1 MKSTLI
7 LLGAVMLST
16 TSFAQKIAE
25 NKIPTAVLVSF
36 KTKFPAA
43 TKATWEMENKS
54 EYEADFMLDEKKH
67 SAKFAKSGKWMET
80 ETEIKIAELPNAVSQ
95 TIAKEFAGFTVE
107 EAEKAETSNNGTVY
121 EVKVKKGKEIYDVM
135 VAASGKTLKKVT
147 EKEEKDND

>member
-1 MKSTLI
+1 MKSTLL

-16 TSFAQKIAE
+16 TTFAQKISE

-43 TKATWEMENKS
+43 MKTTWEMENKS
-54 EYEADFMLDEKKH
+54 QYEAEFMLDNTKY
-67 SAKFAKSGKWMET
+67 SAKFAKSGKWVET
-80 ETEIKIAELPNAVSQ
+80 ETEIKIAELPKEVSQ
-95 TIAKEFAGFTVE
+95 TIAKEFAGFKVE

-135 VAASGKTLKKVT
+135 VAASGKTLKKVV

>member
-1 MKSTLI
+1 MKSIFI

-16 TSFAQKIAE
+16 TTFAQKISEA
-25 NKIPTAVLVSF
+25 KVPTAVLVSF

-43 TKATWEMENKS
+43 MKTTWEMENKS
-54 EYEADFMLDEKKH
+54 EYEAEFMLDKTKY

-80 ETEIKIAELPNAVSQ
+80 ETEIKIAELPKEVGQ

-107 EAEKAETSNNGTVY
+107 EAEKAETANNGTVY
-121 EVKVKKGKEIYDVM
+121 EVKVKKGKQIYDVM